1 MHDYDHDI
9 IDITMIL
16 YVNEEKVTVAG
27 CSTGSKE
34 FLRRKDDT
42 NAFFALMKPRMPGRN
57 ISLYWFTCIYCCLFS
72 AYCGVSYLLYDFID
86 GN

>member
-9 IDITMIL
+9 IDITIIL

-34 FLRRKDDT
+34 FLRRKVDK
-42 NAFFALMKPRMPGRN
+42 NAFFCSDEAPYAGAK
-57 ISLYWFTCIYCCLFS
+57 Y
-72 AYCGVSYLLYDFID
+72 
-86 GN
+86 